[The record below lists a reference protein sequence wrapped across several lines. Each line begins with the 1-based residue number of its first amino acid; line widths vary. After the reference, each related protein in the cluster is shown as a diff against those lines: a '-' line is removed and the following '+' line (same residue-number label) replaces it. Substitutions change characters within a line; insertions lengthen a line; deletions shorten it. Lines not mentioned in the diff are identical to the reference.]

1 MIDNFI
7 LIPLNWY
14 VSTNPNVYIII
25 KVINSSGMTLYAKIT
40 TSDPNITVSN
50 NTYTLNDGT
59 TTVMTPVLTIPKTI
73 ISFTLYVYVYTDAIY
88 TNLVYSYSLPFA
100 VKSVDLNS
108 ITPLM
113 KIDFADGTAQGVVVQ
128 KDSNLS
134 ISTSIDTNNSFA
146 SLNSY
151 SIKATM
157 LVGSGPLF
165 AQWVLPSITLPQ
177 LTSGSKLFLIFAFK
191 SDDTNA
197 TTLSLLDNNNNTAK
211 IFLNNQ
217 VLPSTWKIFTADIS
231 QYANTTQSFKI
242 RFLVYHTGYY
252 YYLDDVYIIQV

>member
-40 TSDPNITVSN
+40 TDNSSITVSN
-50 NTYTLNDGT
+50 NTYTLNNGT
-59 TTVMTPVLTIPKTI
+59 TTIMTPILTIPKTI
-73 ISFTLYVYVYTDAIY
+73 ISFTLYVYVYTDASY
-88 TNLVYSYSLPFA
+88 TNLVYSYSLPFT
-100 VKSVDLNS
+100 VKAVDLNS

-113 KIDFADGTAQGVVVQ
+113 KKDFADGTTQGVVVQ

-134 ISTSIDTNNSFA
+134 VSASIDTSNSFA

-151 SIKATM
+151 SIYAT
-157 LVGSGPLF
+157 GSIASGPLF

-177 LTSGSKLFLIFAFK
+177 LTSGSKLYLIFAFK
-191 SDDTNA
+191 SNDPYA

-211 IFLNNQ
+211 TFLSNQ

-242 RFLVYHTGYY
+242 RFLVYNIGYR